1 LKELLRGSL
10 FIYNRNLSS
19 KNARAIPARE
29 RALVL
34 QGGGALGAY
43 EAGAY
48 KALYEFVTERD
59 EKAGNRGR
67 PAFDIIAGT
76 SIGAM
81 NSAVLTSYVV
91 ENGTY
96 EGSVERLLDFWNYL
110 SKESNADTNPFFKPW
125 WDHLHNVDKAVA
137 SGEAARRYYSSKE
150 FAMTGVPHV
159 FSPLTPMHDRRFFD
173 FFGNTWYR
181 FSNEPLRKSLER
193 FVKFPIATSYEDN
206 QPRLLLVAVD
216 VADGAP
222 VVFDSYAKEDG
233 SRKSEYGRYIR
244 QEDGKEGGYEHRM
257 KYDDG
262 ITVDHVLASGCYPV
276 NFDFTLLP
284 VESYSSDPSAIDND
298 SVLGANSI
306 NDGSSVSSGASSS
319 SSTSSSGPDFSG
331 QYRKEIRRFWDGG
344 MLTNTPLTQLV
355 LHHRRYWY
363 RTRGI
368 KDKVPSLAVAVINVH
383 PTRQA
388 EIPTDHDGVVS
399 RNADITF
406 SDRSHREQEVLL
418 LISDYVDLVKDLIKI
433 AKDNGVKEKLITD
446 LLNKRTKY
454 HGIGLPPRLNKE
466 IVEGVFDIE
475 DVYRIERT
483 YDENTISEKVYDF
496 SVGTVQALIKSGYE
510 DSLKYINAVRSKI
523 KYR

>member
-1 LKELLRGSL
+1 
-10 FIYNRNLSS
+10 LSS
-19 KNARAIPARE
+19 KNATAIPARE

-43 EAGAY
+43 EVGAY

-59 EKAGNRGR
+59 EKEGNKGR
-67 PAFDIIAGT
+67 PAFNIIAGT

-96 EGSVERLLDFWNYL
+96 EGTVERLLDFWNYL
-110 SKESNADTNPFFKPW
+110 SKESNADTNPWFKPY
-125 WDHLHNVDKAVA
+125 WDHLHNIDKAVA
-137 SGEAARRYYSSKE
+137 TGEAARRYYSSKE

-193 FVKFPIATSYEDN
+193 FAKFPIATSYEEN

-216 VADGAP
+216 VADGTP

-233 SRKSEYGRYIR
+233 SRKSEYGRYI
-244 QEDGKEGGYEHRM
+244 GKEGGYEHRI

-298 SVLGANSI
+298 SVLGVNSI
-306 NDGSSVSSGASSS
+306 NDGSSVSSGAGSP
-319 SSTSSSGPDFSG
+319 SSTSSSGPDFG

-363 RTRGI
+363 RSRGI

-399 RNADITF
+399 RNNDITF

-418 LISDYVDLVKDLIKI
+418 LISDYVDLVKDLMKI

-483 YDENTISEKVYDF
+483 YDEHTISEKVYDF

-523 KYR
+523 KYK

>member
-1 LKELLRGSL
+1 MKELLWGSL
-10 FIYNRNLSS
+10 FVYNRNLSS
-19 KNARAIPARE
+19 KNARGIPARE

-59 EKAGNRGR
+59 EKEGKKGR

-110 SKESNADTNPFFKPW
+110 SKESNVDTNPFFKPW

-233 SRKSEYGRYIR
+233 SRKSEYGRYIT
-244 QEDGKEGGYEHRM
+244 QEDGNGVGFEHRM

-363 RTRGI
+363 RTRGL

-483 YDENTISEKVYDF
+483 YDEHTISEKVFDF

>member
-1 LKELLRGSL
+1 V
-10 FIYNRNLSS
+10 YDRNLSS
-19 KNARAIPARE
+19 KNARGIPARE

-59 EKAGNRGR
+59 EKEGRTGR

-81 NSAVLTSYVV
+81 NSAVLTSYVI

-96 EGSVERLLDFWNYL
+96 EGSVERLFDFWNYL
-110 SKESNADTNPFFKPW
+110 SKESKADTNPLFKPW
-125 WDHLHNVDKAVA
+125 WDRMHDIDKAVA
-137 SGEAARRYYSSKE
+137 TGEAARRYYSSKE

-173 FFGNTWYR
+173 FFGNIWYR
-181 FSNEPLRKSLER
+181 FSNEPLKKSLER
-193 FVKFPIATSYEDN
+193 FAKFPIATSYEDN

-233 SRKSEYGRYIR
+233 SRKSEYGRYIT
-244 QEDGKEGGYEHRM
+244 QEDGKEGGYEHRI

-262 ITVDHVLASGCYPV
+262 ITVDQVLASGCYPV

-284 VESYSSDPSAIDND
+284 VETYSSDPRAIDND

-306 NDGSSVSSGASSS
+306 NDGSSVSSGAGSP
-319 SSTSSSGPDFSG
+319 SSTSSSGPDFNG

-344 MLTNTPLTQLV
+344 MLTNTPL
-355 LHHRRYWY
+355 
-363 RTRGI
+363 GPG
-368 KDKVPSLAVAVINVH
+368 D
-383 PTRQA
+383 
-388 EIPTDHDGVVS
+388 
-399 RNADITF
+399 
-406 SDRSHREQEVLL
+406 
-418 LISDYVDLVKDLIKI
+418 
-433 AKDNGVKEKLITD
+433 
-446 LLNKRTKY
+446 
-454 HGIGLPPRLNKE
+454 
-466 IVEGVFDIE
+466 
-475 DVYRIERT
+475 
-483 YDENTISEKVYDF
+483 
-496 SVGTVQALIKSGYE
+496 
-510 DSLKYINAVRSKI
+510 
-523 KYR
+523 

>member
-1 LKELLRGSL
+1 MRRGLLETDK
-10 FIYNRNLSS
+10 NLSSSSSSS
-19 KNARAIPARE
+19 KNATAIPTKERAI
-29 RALVL
+29 VL

-48 KALYEFVTERD
+48 KALYEFLSEKDKTEGV
-59 EKAGNRGR
+59 KGK
-67 PAFDIIAGT
+67 PIFDIIAGT

-81 NSAVLTSYVV
+81 NSAVLTSYAA

-96 EGSVERLLDFWNYL
+96 EGSVERLIDFWNYL
-110 SKESNADTNPFFKPW
+110 SKESNADTNPWFKQW
-125 WDHLHNVDKAVA
+125 WDHLHTIDKSVA
-137 SGEAARRYYSSKE
+137 TGEAARRYYSSKE

-181 FSNEPLRKSLER
+181 FSNEPLKKSLER
-193 FVKFPIATSYEDN
+193 FAKFPIATSHEEN

-233 SRKSEYGRYIR
+233 SRKSEYGRYIE
-244 QEDGKEGGYEHRM
+244 QDGKEIGFEHVI
-257 KYDDG
+257 KYDEG

-284 VESYSSDPSAIDND
+284 VESYSSDPGAIDND
-298 SVLGANSI
+298 SILGAGSA
-306 NDGSSVSSGASSS
+306 NDGSVSSGAGGSSS
-319 SSTSSSGPDFSG
+319 PTSSGPGFKG

-363 RTRGI
+363 RGRGI
-368 KDKVPSLAVAVINVH
+368 KDKVPTLAIAVINVH

-388 EIPTDHDGVVS
+388 ETPTDHDGVVS
-399 RNADITF
+399 RNNDISF
-406 SDRSHREQEVLL
+406 SDRSHSEQEALL
-418 LISDYVDLVKDLIKI
+418 LVSDYVDLVKDLLKI

-454 HGIGLPPRLNKE
+454 HGIGLRPRLNKE
-466 IVEGVFDIE
+466 IVEGVFDVE
-475 DVYRIERT
+475 DVYRVERT
-483 YDENTISEKVYDF
+483 SDENTISEKVFDF
-496 SVGTVQALIKSGYE
+496 SVGTVQALLKSGYD
-510 DSLKYINAVRSKI
+510 DSMRYINTI
-523 KYR
+523 KGRKK